1 MRRARRRCPCTHHA
15 YGNKFLS
22 LRRRSEQPWRRKGRC
37 AAPTIP
43 PTTASRGQG
52 SEGLRPSRAPAV
64 VPPVARPRAACLL
77 RGRGPAFV
85 QRTSGV
91 AGRFSPAGQPTA
103 CVPARTCVGAL
114 PEAAALAARR
124 SSRPPRSSSGPV
136 FAQIGRLETGKGAIL
151 VKKLSYP
158 LVFVGLEDS
167 RHNLWQ
173 FARPRG
179 QAEPGPTLLPRGTWH
194 PPQQRGGDCCSCCSC
209 CSCRARMAFCCV
221 RVGSSPHVY
230 RGAPR
235 GRPGPGVLRPRL
247 RPRAAMA
254 GRAAGWWCS
263 SARGTSVW

>member
-1 MRRARRRCPCTHHA
+1 MAPQGAMRRPYHTTNNRFSRA
-15 YGNKFLS
+15 GI
-22 LRRRSEQPWRRKGRC
+22 GG
-37 AAPTIP
+37 AAPKP
-43 PTTASRGQG
+43 RPGRRAACREAARG
-52 SEGLRPSRAPAV
+52 LF
-64 VPPVARPRAACLL
+64 VARPGPRFRAAHVGGRRPLFPGRAANGVRARSHL
-77 RGRGPAFV
+77 RRGAPGGRRPRGPSVV
-85 QRTSGV
+85 QAASVVVR
-91 AGRFSPAGQPTA
+91 AGIRPN
-103 CVPARTCVGAL
+103 
-114 PEAAALAARR
+114 
-124 SSRPPRSSSGPV
+124 RPPRNGERRHFSKKTPIS
-136 FAQIGRLETGKGAIL
+136 IGFRR
-151 VKKLSYP
+151 
-158 LVFVGLEDS
+158 S